1 MPMAAKV
8 KGGIEEKKWK
18 QMSDT
23 SLQRILL
30 GAELL
35 RCLDDITTT
44 STRPSRARAG
54 AAEARADCGKR
65 RRGHG
70 RGVSVSDAAAR
81 RE

>member
-35 RCLDDITTT
+35 RCFDDITTT

-70 RGVSVSDAAAR
+70 RVVSVSDAAAR